1 MIVRI
6 VVLAAAVGLLVHTG
20 GIATGE
26 PPDPRTHTV
35 TIDGFRFQPERLTV
49 ARGDRIVWVNK
60 DVVPHTAT
68 SRAGRFDSQ
77 TILVGKSWTLTATKK
92 GEFAYICT
100 LHPAMKGILNVE

>member
-1 MIVRI
+1 MRI

-26 PPDPRTHTV
+26 PPEPRTHTV

-68 SRAGRFDSQ
+68 SRAVFDSQ

-92 GEFAYICT
+92 GEFAYRCT
-100 LHPAMKGILNVE
+100 LHPAMKGSLNVE

>member
-60 DVVPHTAT
+60 DVVPHTALPGP
-68 SRAGRFDSQ
+68 SSIHRRSWWGSPGR
-77 TILVGKSWTLTATKK
+77 
-92 GEFAYICT
+92 
-100 LHPAMKGILNVE
+100 